1 MHAIYI
7 YLHGLYKL
15 CMVQVTGT
23 VTVNQSCLE
32 QVQLMST
39 EFMLTDIAAFIN
51 LLFICHQVVFSVYL
65 LKKCACASVERTRT
79 HARPQL
85 PQIDSESVGN
95 TAAFL

>member
-1 MHAIYI
+1 MDAMYI

-39 EFMLTDIAAFIN
+39 EFMLTHTAAFIN
-51 LLFICHQVVFSVYL
+51 LLFICHKVVFSVYL
-65 LKKCACASVERTRT
+65 LKKCASVERTHT
-79 HARPQL
+79 HTL
-85 PQIDSESVGN
+85 PPN
-95 TAAFL
+95 FHK